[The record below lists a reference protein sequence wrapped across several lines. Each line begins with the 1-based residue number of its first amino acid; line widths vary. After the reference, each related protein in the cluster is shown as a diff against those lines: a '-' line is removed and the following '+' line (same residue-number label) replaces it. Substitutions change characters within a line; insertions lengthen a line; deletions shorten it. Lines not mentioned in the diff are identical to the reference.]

1 MNLALAEFAD
11 AVNPEGK
18 KQILLV
24 LDCAGFH
31 TSDALEVSAGIELFY
46 LPPYSPEL
54 QPAERLWPL
63 LKEVI
68 ANRVMK
74 TLCALEEVIVNR
86 CRWFLNN
93 CEIVQSHVGFEWI
106 CKTDNNKIPVNLV
119 LEVPGCS
126 AYRTLLDAIY
136 SARGIETDEAG
147 EKNVVMH
154 YEKPLKNYGKNTEK
168 NL

>member
-1 MNLALAEFAD
+1 
-11 AVNPEGK
+11 
-18 KQILLV
+18 
-24 LDCAGFH
+24 
-31 TSDALEVSAGIELFY
+31 
-46 LPPYSPEL
+46 
-54 QPAERLWPL
+54 
-63 LKEVI
+63 
-68 ANRVMK
+68 
-74 TLCALEEVIVNR
+74 
-86 CRWFLNN
+86 
-93 CEIVQSHVGFEWI
+93 VQSHVGFEWI